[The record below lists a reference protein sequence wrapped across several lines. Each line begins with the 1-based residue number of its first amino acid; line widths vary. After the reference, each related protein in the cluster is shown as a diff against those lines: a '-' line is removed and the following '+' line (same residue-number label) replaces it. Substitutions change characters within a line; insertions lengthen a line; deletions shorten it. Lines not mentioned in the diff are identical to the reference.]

1 MAKKKDLNKDQMKKK
16 KKALTDNTC
25 IYKSLRKNIYNYNI
39 KTQSP

>member
-1 MAKKKDLNKDQMKKK
+1 MAKKKDLNKDQMKK